1 MPRKGF
7 SRLNFTL
14 KKIMKTPE
22 ELLEQKIY
30 ELTEPYLTR
39 DSHIANPAPIVKI
52 EKGNFGTI
60 GFYMT
65 KKYIKTII

>member
-1 MPRKGF
+1 
-7 SRLNFTL
+7 
-14 KKIMKTPE
+14 MKTPE

-52 EKGNFGTI
+52 EKGNFGSI
-60 GFYMT
+60 EFYMT